1 MGGEETDTE
10 RTLLQ
15 QIRDKER
22 ELESRIESAQEKVGT
37 LIAAERSE
45 ADELLCTAENMGK
58 TAAEQVYW
66 TERGKT
72 ETDIVELKK
81 AAEQEIAA
89 STTRAGRNVSA
100 AADAI
105 VRYVTG
111 EQ

>member
-1 MGGEETDTE
+1 MDTE

-22 ELESRIESAQEKVGT
+22 ELESRIESTQEKAGT
-37 LIAAERSE
+37 MIAASRSE
-45 ADELLCTAENMGK
+45 ADDLLCTAENMAK

-72 ETDIVELKK
+72 ETEIAELKK
-81 AAEQEIAA
+81 AGEQEIAA
-89 STTRAGRNVSA
+89 STTRAEANVSA

-105 VRYVTG
+105 VGYVTG